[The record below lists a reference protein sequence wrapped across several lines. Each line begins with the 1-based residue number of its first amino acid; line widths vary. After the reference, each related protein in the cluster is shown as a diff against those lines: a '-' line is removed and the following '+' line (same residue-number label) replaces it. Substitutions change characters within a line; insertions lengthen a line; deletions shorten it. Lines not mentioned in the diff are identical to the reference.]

1 MWFSFSQNHITL
13 ASLIKT
19 LIMMKGGATSF
30 AILLLFSSA
39 SKSSSFLI
47 ISPHTTRW
55 TSNRSKTHDVR
66 SSENE
71 NENTESI
78 EDANRSVI
86 GRRELL
92 RGILLVSAAFKSI
105 ATRADDLSLLSPTV
119 TSQKPAICDPT
130 VESYRKGSH
139 QIHIVGTA
147 HISSESSR
155 LSKEAVR
162 QSKVKLILYMKS
174 FLSEKFSL
182 VHT

>member
-1 MWFSFSQNHITL
+1 M
-13 ASLIKT
+13 
-19 LIMMKGGATSF
+19 
-30 AILLLFSSA
+30 
-39 SKSSSFLI
+39 
-47 ISPHTTRW
+47 
-55 TSNRSKTHDVR
+55 R

-78 EDANRSVI
+78 EDANESVI

-92 RGILLVSAAFKSI
+92 RNIFVAAAFKSI

-174 FLSEKFSL
+174 SL
-182 VHT
+182 LYTLRILLM

>member
-1 MWFSFSQNHITL
+1 
-13 ASLIKT
+13 
-19 LIMMKGGATSF
+19 MKGGAISF

-78 EDANRSVI
+78 EDANESVI

-92 RGILLVSAAFKSI
+92 RNIFVAAAFKSI

-174 FLSEKFSL
+174 SL
-182 VHT
+182 LYTLRILLM